1 MSNSPFE
8 SKVMMFSF
16 WKKHSQPASF
26 SFRMVVRLSENV
38 KMSRTVQSNI
48 PKDFGKRVSGENHF
62 LKGSLL
68 TD

>member
-1 MSNSPFE
+1 MKIHLVNNGSSHA
-8 SKVMMFSF
+8 VD
-16 WKKHSQPASF
+16 A
-26 SFRMVVRLSENV
+26 LITV
-38 KMSRTVQSNI
+38 KMSRTVQSNL